1 MLIFSQSKNKIINT
15 KNIIGLSIDEIPY
28 TKLYSFT
35 PKYSGTD
42 YFIVAICNGD
52 QISIGRYETRERAKK
67 ILKQLYHI
75 YSEELR
81 ANYETTFEMPEE

>member
-1 MLIFSQSKNKIINT
+1 MLIFSRCKDKIINT
-15 KNIIGLSIDEIPY
+15 KNVIGLSIDFEDY
-28 TKLYSFT
+28 TTYSFA
-35 PKYSGTD
+35 PPYEGT
-42 YFIVAICNGD
+42 YYTIVAICD
-52 QISIGRYETRERAKK
+52 KKTIEIGRYETRDRAEE

>member
-1 MLIFSQSKNKIINT
+1 MLIFSKGKDTIINT
-15 KNIIGLSIDEIPY
+15 KNIIGLNIDVDNYESFSFSELYGTNY
-28 TKLYSFT
+28 TIL
-35 PKYSGTD
+35 
-42 YFIVAICNGD
+42 AIYD
-52 QISIGRYETRERAKK
+52 KKTIEIGRYDTRERAEE

>member
-1 MLIFSQSKNKIINT
+1 MLIFSRCKDTIINT
-15 KNIIGLSIDEIPY
+15 KNIIGLSVDFEDYTTYSIAPPY
-28 TKLYSFT
+28 E
-35 PKYSGTD
+35 GT
-42 YFIVAICNGD
+42 YYTIVAICD
-52 QISIGRYETRERAKK
+52 QKTITIGKYDTRERAEE